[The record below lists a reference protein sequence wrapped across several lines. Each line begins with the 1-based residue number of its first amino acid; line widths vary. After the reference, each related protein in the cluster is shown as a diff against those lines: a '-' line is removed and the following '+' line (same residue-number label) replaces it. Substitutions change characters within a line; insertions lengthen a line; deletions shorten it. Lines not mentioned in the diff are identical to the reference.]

1 MYQRNTLPDK
11 LKNRQGLKTIGFQR
25 IEKYTNEQRLDNN
38 LLASSVL
45 NDVVDMDDPGVSQD
59 IKDSIEFT
67 VDMSDPKSHKLNV
80 QLKPNKTR
88 AAEQKTL
95 RDQIMKD
102 DKMLSNIDRIDKNVF
117 LLYIDNISRVN
128 FKRKLP
134 KTTEWLS
141 KFVDNKDS
149 DYKLFQFFRH
159 HSVYPYTNINSNALW
174 YGQIGLIEDSS
185 ENVFDYFNRNGYVTG
200 MFKDG

>member
-1 MYQRNTLPDK
+1 MYQRNTFPEK
-11 LKNRQGLKTIGFQR
+11 LKNKQGLKTIGFQR

-45 NDVVDMDDPGVSQD
+45 NDVVDMDDPDVSQD

-141 KFVDNKDS
+141 KFVNNKENE
-149 DYKLFQFFRH
+149 YELFQFFRH
-159 HSVYPYTNINSNALW
+159 HSVYP
-174 YGQIGLIEDSS
+174 
-185 ENVFDYFNRNGYVTG
+185 
-200 MFKDG
+200 

>member
-1 MYQRNTLPDK
+1 
-11 LKNRQGLKTIGFQR
+11 
-25 IEKYTNEQRLDNN
+25 
-38 LLASSVL
+38 
-45 NDVVDMDDPGVSQD
+45 MDDPDVSQD
-59 IKDSIEFT
+59 IKDNIEFT

-149 DYKLFQFFRH
+149 EYELFQFFRH
-159 HSVYPYTNINSNALW
+159 HSVYPYTPINNNALW

-200 MFKDG
+200 IFKDG